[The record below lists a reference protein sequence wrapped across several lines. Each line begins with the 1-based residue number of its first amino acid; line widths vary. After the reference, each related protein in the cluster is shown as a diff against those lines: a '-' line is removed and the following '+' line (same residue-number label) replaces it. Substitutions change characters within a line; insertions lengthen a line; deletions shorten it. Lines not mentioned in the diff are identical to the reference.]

1 MGTDDDMDCVDESGG
16 GRREEVS
23 LSNLNF
29 FAISQFLDQV
39 SNPVKK
45 EEEGAGANKP
55 ASMFQMMNHIQ
66 SLISM
71 AVENAKQE
79 EKSISHQK
87 SKSPCHSHIKQSI
100 NIAMVEE

>member
-29 FAISQFLDQV
+29 FAISQFLHQV

-45 EEEGAGANKP
+45 EEEGAGGQQAGLHVPDDEPHPVLDQHGRGERQAGGEVNFTPK
-55 ASMFQMMNHIQ
+55 
-66 SLISM
+66 
-71 AVENAKQE
+71 K
-79 EKSISHQK
+79 
-87 SKSPCHSHIKQSI
+87 
-100 NIAMVEE
+100 